1 MATFKNTAGTGPN
14 PEARAKPRLNV
25 LRGYPGN
32 ETAALS
38 RSLSPKVAI
47 QSGQAVVDNG
57 SGEWI
62 LALNTHTNV
71 GKIHIAYHDSTDTD
85 VISCGKLLA
94 FSVVGRYELETG
106 YTKADAF
113 AAGDPVYVDT
123 VAGQLTKTKNGAAEI
138 IGYASAAL
146 VDWSKPQYG
155 TGAAPYAKD
164 NMAQNTEATAANSKV
179 LRFSTAG

>member
-1 MATFKNTAGTGPN
+1 MATFKNTAGGPN
-14 PEARAKPRLNV
+14 PEARTKPRLNV

-32 ETAALS
+32 ETTALS
-38 RSLSPKVAI
+38 RSLPHAVAI

-57 SGEWI
+57 SGQWI

-71 GKIHIAYHDSTDTD
+71 GKVHIAYHDSTDPD

-113 AAGDPVYVDT
+113 ASGDPVYVDT
-123 VAGQLTKTKNGAAEI
+123 VAGQLTKTKNVNAPV
-138 IGYASAAL
+138 IGYASDAL
-146 VDWSKPQYG
+146 VDWSKPKYG
-155 TGAAPYAKD
+155 TGATPYAAD
-164 NMAQNTEATAANSKV
+164 NLAQNTEATAANSKV